1 MGKYYKGIL
10 GAISGLVGTVVGA
23 SWRDIDYLRSKPKK
37 SNKPASESQVEHRAE
52 FTLMRSFM
60 DGDVSALFNVGFQ
73 SSAKNMTPFN
83 AAFSEN
89 LRSAVTGVYP
99 ALTID
104 YPEFVFAKG
113 NLLACPDIALATTE
127 DAQLDFSW
135 INNADVGNPLNTDS
149 TDKVTFAVYNP
160 AKQRWAIRQNA
171 ALRSALSYSL
181 VVPAAWS
188 GDMVHI
194 WAGFVRSDL
203 KKVSDSVYV
212 GPTSVQ

>member
-37 SNKPASESQVEHRAE
+37 STKPATEGQIEHRAE

-60 DGDVSALFNVGFQ
+60 DGDVSVLFSAGFQ

-89 LRSAVTGVYP
+89 LKHAVTGVYP
-99 ALTID
+99 ALSID
-104 YPEFVFAKG
+104 YDQFVFAKG
-113 NLLACPDIALATTE
+113 NLLACPDIAMATTE

-135 INNADVGNPLNTDS
+135 VNNADTGNPLNTDS

-160 AKQRWAIRQNA
+160 AKQRWAIRQSA
-171 ALRSALSYSL
+171 ALRSALSYDL
-181 VVPAAWS
+181 VVPVAWS
-188 GDMVHI
+188 GDMVHV
-194 WAGFVRSDL
+194 WAGFVRADL

-212 GPTSVQ
+212 GTTAVQ